1 MHSMHIAHRDIKP
14 QNILYVIRKKWV
26 LGDFGCAT
34 IYQNKKEVH
43 KIAGTK
49 SYLPKNIRNKVKY
62 FFEDIEMEMDL
73 F

>member
-1 MHSMHIAHRDIKP
+1 MHSLQIAHRDIKP
-14 QNILYVIRKKWV
+14 QNILYLSRKKWV

-34 IYQNKKEVH
+34 IYQKRKGVH
-43 KIAGTK
+43 KIAGTR
-49 SYLPKNIRNKVKY
+49 SYLPKNIRNKINQ